1 MSQIFRDN
9 SPVVCLIIYRI
20 LCYNKLKKTVMKK
33 QTLTLLFLSIFLSAC
48 NNSKKEQSESPL
60 KIGNTL
66 DISDFDLISVN
77 EREIEKDKLLLIDFW
92 ATWCGPCIASFPH
105 LEKLQEKYSDDL
117 QIIAISDEKVDKV
130 NNFLTKKNFNLSF
143 LNDVDRKLF
152 KRFNI
157 SGIPISSLISK
168 KGEFLWIGNS
178 KDFEQILI
186 EYLNSGELPAPNITN
201 SNEAYYNQE
210 YVLEQELNFDN
221 FTISEGGDPKS
232 YTAKTQKV
240 DSVLIDIEYISV
252 PVTDVIGD
260 FFLINSMRLINNRPE
275 LDNIL
280 LNFKVKSETVTYG
293 QGKNRILEDIQNTY
307 KFNIQTKSK
316 NADVYLLKII
326 DKNLL
331 EKNVET
337 IEGGGYVNR
346 KDGQY
351 LITRLS
357 LNNLASYFESKLKT
371 NIQFEGVD
379 NSKYNFVFDD
389 SGSLEGLKS
398 QLNKVG
404 ISISKHSK
412 VVEYIEIN

>member
-1 MSQIFRDN
+1 MQ
-9 SPVVCLIIYRI
+9 
-20 LCYNKLKKTVMKK
+20 K
-33 QTLTLLFLSIFLSAC
+33 QTLTLLFLIIFLSSC
-48 NNSKKEQSESPL
+48 NNSKKQSEGPL

-77 EREIEKDKLLLIDFW
+77 ESKIEKDKLLLIDFW

-105 LEKLQEKYSDDL
+105 LEKLQEKYSDNL
-117 QIIAISDEKVDKV
+117 QIIAISDEKVDLV

-143 LNDVDRKLF
+143 LNDVDTKLF

-157 SGIPISSLISK
+157 SQRPISALISK

-178 KDFEQILI
+178 KDFEPILI
-186 EYLNSGELPAPNITN
+186 EYLNAGEVPAPPITK

-210 YVLEQELNFDN
+210 YIPEQELSFDN
-221 FTISEGGDPKS
+221 FTISEGVDPQL
-232 YTAKTQKV
+232 YAAKTQKV
-240 DSVLIDIEYISV
+240 DSLLIDIEYISI
-252 PVTDVIGD
+252 PATEVIMD
-260 FFLINSMRLINNRPE
+260 FLQVNSLSLINNRPE
-275 LDNIL
+275 LDTIL
-280 LNFKVKSETVTYG
+280 LNFKVKSKTVTYG
-293 QGKNRILEDIQNTY
+293 QGKNRILDDIQNTY
-307 KFNIQTKSK
+307 DFNIQTKSK
-316 NADVYLLKII
+316 NADVYLMKII

-331 EKNVET
+331 EKNIET
-337 IEGGGYVNR
+337 IEGGGYANR

-351 LITRLS
+351 LITRFS
-357 LNNLASYFESKLKT
+357 LNNLASYFESKLKII
-371 NIQFEGVD
+371 IQFEGVD

-404 ISISKHSK
+404 IGLSKHSK